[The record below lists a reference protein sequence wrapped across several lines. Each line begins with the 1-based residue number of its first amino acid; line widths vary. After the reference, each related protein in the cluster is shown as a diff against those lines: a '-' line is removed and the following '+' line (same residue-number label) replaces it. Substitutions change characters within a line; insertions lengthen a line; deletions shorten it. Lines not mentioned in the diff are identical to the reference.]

1 MTNAVKRIPRHSLRC
16 RSALNKMHS
25 IPFEYW
31 SGMRALLLLLV
42 FASPASA
49 VPLPLVCELTSEE
62 NPAFVIRLD
71 TRTRTALRGAVTH
84 EGKTLGTMA
93 TSRPNT
99 FRQSIWSF
107 QSGDVAHS
115 GTAVL
120 FADEKVWNP
129 YRRLPKPQQTNRVLF
144 VGLDS
149 ALRFW
154 RTQEFSSSRQLLRAA
169 AGFWEISST
178 CLGGRIM
185 RT

>member
-1 MTNAVKRIPRHSLRC
+1 
-16 RSALNKMHS
+16 
-25 IPFEYW
+25 
-31 SGMRALLLLLV
+31 MRALLLLLV

-62 NPAFVIRLD
+62 NPAFVIRLE
-71 TRTRTALRGAVTH
+71 TRTRTALRGALTH

-93 TSRPNT
+93 TSRPNS

-129 YRRLPKPQQTNRVLF
+129 YRRLPKPQETNRVLF
-144 VGLDS
+144 VGLDN
-149 ALRFW
+149 ALRSW
-154 RTQEFSSSRQLLRAA
+154 KPQEFSVNRELLRAA
-169 AGFWEISST
+169 AGFWEISSS

-185 RT
+185 QTQVEQKRSLGRLLARPFTT

>member
-1 MTNAVKRIPRHSLRC
+1 MRC
-16 RSALNKMHS
+16 RCSMNTMRS

-42 FASPASA
+42 FASPAYA
-49 VPLPLVCELTSEE
+49 VPLPMVCELTSEE
-62 NPAFVIRLD
+62 DPAFVIRLD
-71 TRTRTALRGAVTH
+71 KRTHTALRGAVTH

-93 TSRPNT
+93 TSRPNS

-120 FADEKVWNP
+120 FADEQVWNP
-129 YRRLPKPQQTNRVLF
+129 YRRLPKPQETNRVLF

-154 RTQEFSSSRQLLRAA
+154 RTKEFSSSRQLLKAA

>member
-1 MTNAVKRIPRHSLRC
+1 
-16 RSALNKMHS
+16 MHS
-25 IPFEYW
+25 IAFGYW
-31 SGMRALLLLLV
+31 SEMRALLLLLV

-62 NPAFVIRLD
+62 NPAFVIRLE
-71 TRTRTALRGAVTH
+71 TRTRTALRGALTH

-93 TSRPNT
+93 TSRPNS

-129 YRRLPKPQQTNRVLF
+129 YRRLPKPQETNRVLF

-169 AGFWEISST
+169 GGFWEISST

>member
-1 MTNAVKRIPRHSLRC
+1 
-16 RSALNKMHS
+16 MHS

-62 NPAFVIRLD
+62 NSAFVIRLE
-71 TRTRTALRGAVTH
+71 TRTRTALRGALTH

-93 TSRPNT
+93 TSRPNS
-99 FRQSIWSF
+99 FLQSIWSF

-120 FADEKVWNP
+120 FTDEKVWMGELGINS
-129 YRRLPKPQQTNRVLF
+129 TSEHRVH
-144 VGLDS
+144 
-149 ALRFW
+149 
-154 RTQEFSSSRQLLRAA
+154 RA
-169 AGFWEISST
+169 W
-178 CLGGRIM
+178 L
-185 RT
+185 